1 MNEERQN
8 AYLSLID
15 RLLRCTSGEET
26 QILNANLDLVDV
38 GLVEAI
44 AQKVVEE
51 LEERGDDKGAD
62 FLIDMACQLTEA
74 LGLSSSTLASSSL
87 PNLDSQLRFLL
98 DLLEATYE
106 SDVNAQVV
114 YLLLQANLDLLDGNL
129 AQVLRSWATTTL
141 SEINSQEA
149 QDIAADINNFS
160 TLIWQFPLGSRASNL
175 EIAITGFQVVT
186 IVFTREAFPEEWATL
201 QNNLGSAYCERIWEE
216 RAKNLEAAIRCYS
229 AALEIRTREAF
240 PEQWAQTQNN
250 LGNAYC
256 ESIWGERAENL
267 EVAIRCYSAALKVR
281 TREAFPEQWA
291 QTQNNLGVA
300 YLKRIRG
307 ERAEN
312 LEAAIMCYSAALKVF
327 THEAFSSDWAET
339 QNNLGNA
346 YSKRIRGEEG
356 ENLEAAIECYSA
368 TLEVHTRE
376 AFPEKWA
383 TSQNNLGTVY
393 RNRIRRERAKNLEAA
408 ICYYSAALEV
418 RTREA
423 FPEQWA
429 TTQNNLGI
437 AYRNR
442 IREERAENLEAAIRC
457 YSAALEVHTRE
468 AFPKKWATTHNNLGI
483 VYRKRIRGERA
494 ENLNTA
500 INCYLAAL
508 KVRTREAFP
517 QNYAVTQFG
526 LGIAYKDA
534 RQFRNAYDT
543 FATAIGTVE
552 SLRDE
557 IVLGCAIEEDKK
569 KLAEE
574 WNNLYQSMV
583 EVCLELDE
591 PYQAIEYVE
600 RSKTRN
606 LVELI
611 FTRDTNTIFP
621 PEIVSQL
628 EQLRDEISSGQYQLQ
643 TATADNPTALAQHLQ
658 QLRKQRNQLQDS
670 YMPIGYGFN
679 FEKFQE
685 TVDDRT
691 AIIEWYITG
700 TQILTF
706 IITRQSPGIKVW
718 PSTPADLQALIA
730 WNDEYLQDL
739 KQNRPHWQKQLPNR
753 LETLAEILHLN
764 EILTLIPETCHQLI
778 LIPHRFLHLFPLHAL
793 PLADGTYLLDCDRCR
808 AGLRY
813 APSCQ
818 LLQLTQKQKRSE
830 FNRLVAIQ
838 DPEQNLLFANS
849 VVETIR
855 HYFPGNAQILVREEA
870 TKETLNNAINA
881 EFLRLAHCLL
891 FSGHGVFN
899 YESPLQSC
907 LKLANNT
914 RLTLGEIFSMNLSQ
928 CSLVTLS
935 ACETGLADPTSISD
949 EYISLPSGFLF
960 AGTPRVV
967 CSLWEVSSISTTL
980 LIREFY
986 KNLFENFR
994 THQNLDFV
1002 LALNKAQKWLRELTS
1017 EQCEAIVRDE
1027 IEPQVQEIIKQLPG
1041 KRRRYQASLDAAF
1054 KGIRDR
1060 QPHPFASPYYWA
1072 AFTVTGS

>member
-1 MNEERQN
+1 MGKGFSKSQEAKLHHKACLAFLDKVLEK
-8 AYLSLID
+8 
-15 RLLRCTSGEET
+15 
-26 QILNANLDLVDV
+26 ILQGKDEAQVMLFLEANLD
-38 GLVEAI
+38 
-44 AQKVVEE
+44 K
-51 LEERGDDKGAD
+51 
-62 FLIDMACQLTEA
+62 
-74 LGLSSSTLASSSL
+74 
-87 PNLDSQLRFLL
+87 LDHNFAKL
-98 DLLEATYE
+98 
-106 SDVNAQVV
+106 
-114 YLLLQANLDLLDGNL
+114 
-129 AQVLRSWATTTL
+129 LRSWGISKRTQGQLRQAKNMAGA
-141 SEINSQEA
+141 INIFSKLIQELR
-149 QDIAADINNFS
+149 F
-160 TLIWQFPLGSRASNL
+160 GSKANNL
-175 EIAITGFQVVT
+175 EIAIRGYKVAAPFLTRNVSPKTWAETQNNMGNAYCNRIYGEQPENLEQALCCYKAALQVYTKEKFPKDWAWTLNLLGTVYHDRLRDNQEKNLEKAICCYKAALQVHT
-186 IVFTREAFPEEWATL
+186 ENNFPQYWADINNNLGNAYCQRIQGNKEDNLERSIGCYESALQTYNQDPEKYTKECIITQNNLGNAYSNRIRGNSNENIELAIGYYQAALEICLLEVFPEEWATL
-201 QNNLGSAYCERIWEE
+201 QNNLGNAYRHCTQNNKIE
-216 RAKNLEAAIRCYS
+216 NLEAAIHYY
-229 AALEIRTREAF
+229 LD
-240 PEQWAQTQNN
+240 
-250 LGNAYC
+250 
-256 ESIWGERAENL
+256 
-267 EVAIRCYSAALKVR
+267 ALKVR
-281 TREAFPEQWA
+281 TRSNFPKDHVL
-291 QTQNNLGVA
+291 TQ
-300 YLKRIRG
+300 
-307 ERAEN
+307 
-312 LEAAIMCYSAALKVF
+312 F
-327 THEAFSSDWAET
+327 
-339 QNNLGNA
+339 
-346 YSKRIRGEEG
+346 
-356 ENLEAAIECYSA
+356 
-368 TLEVHTRE
+368 
-376 AFPEKWA
+376 
-383 TSQNNLGTVY
+383 
-393 RNRIRRERAKNLEAA
+393 
-408 ICYYSAALEV
+408 
-418 RTREA
+418 
-423 FPEQWA
+423 
-429 TTQNNLGI
+429 NLGI
-437 AYRNR
+437 TYLDAQQFDKS
-442 IREERAENLEAAIRC
+442 
-457 YSAALEVHTRE
+457 YSAFV
-468 AFPKKWATTHNNLGI
+468 
-483 VYRKRIRGERA
+483 
-494 ENLNTA
+494 TA
-500 INCYLAAL
+500 I
-508 KVRTREAFP
+508 E
-517 QNYAVTQFG
+517 
-526 LGIAYKDA
+526 
-534 RQFRNAYDT
+534 
-543 FATAIGTVE
+543 TVE
-552 SLRDE
+552 SLRSE
-557 IVLGCAIEEDKK
+557 IFYGSRKEEDRQR
-569 KLAEE
+569 LAEQ
-574 WNNLYQSMV
+574 WNKLYQRMV
-583 EVCLELDE
+583 EVCLELGYYD
-591 PYQAIEYVE
+591 QAIEYAE

-611 FTRDTNTIFP
+611 FTRDTNTVFP

-628 EQLRDEISSGQYQLQ
+628 KQLGDKISRGQYQLQ

-718 PSTPADLQALIA
+718 ASTPADLQALIA
-730 WNDEYLQDL
+730 WNDEYLPDL

-753 LETLAEILHLN
+753 LKTLAEILHLN
-764 EILTLIPETCHQLI
+764 EILTLIPKTCHQLI

-838 DPEQNLLFANS
+838 DPEQNLLFATS

-855 HYFPGNAQILVREEA
+855 HYFPENPQILVREEA

-881 EFLRLAHCLL
+881 DFLRLAHCLL

-994 THQNLDFV
+994 MHQNLDFV